1 MRAPASHTAAY
12 FHAGT
17 RAWLQPLFLAAVG
30 VQVAD
35 AHIKVD
41 TLARV
46 LGGKPDV
53 SAHPRSGPRREPDD
67 LLDLIPTVIAPAGAG
82 ISPWVQQD
90 FEAAAELRPRP
101 WVLANADAAGI
112 TAELPFTGNRPA
124 AIAGRPETALLTA
137 SSRDRHPQLGSGLRL
152 RLELPINVSAE
163 EGADLAW
170 MLNAL
175 ETLAD
180 TSTHTLGAWCLK
192 STPPDSQD
200 MRSVTFVS
208 FVPAA
213 AYRKGDMAIRTR
225 WVAGLLGGH
234 AGQGASAAQLGG
246 VLRRALRQERI
257 DELRRVLS

>member
-1 MRAPASHTAAY
+1 M
-12 FHAGT
+12 
-17 RAWLQPLFLAAVG
+17 
-30 VQVAD
+30 
-35 AHIKVD
+35 
-41 TLARV
+41 
-46 LGGKPDV
+46 
-53 SAHPRSGPRREPDD
+53 
-67 LLDLIPTVIAPAGAG
+67 
-82 ISPWVQQD
+82 
-90 FEAAAELRPRP
+90 
-101 WVLANADAAGI
+101 
-112 TAELPFTGNRPA
+112 
-124 AIAGRPETALLTA
+124 LTA

-213 AYRKGDMAIRTR
+213 AYRKGLLDVLAIDMAIRTR

-246 VLRRALRQERI
+246 VLRRAL
-257 DELRRVLS
+257 